1 MKDQAKKKI
10 TTHLLCLIA
19 RCTMTMR
26 VVTIA
31 HCSNFKLELD
41 VAEGVVGS
49 ITLYDVV
56 DLLLLL
62 TNGDSGGGQ
71 R

>member
-1 MKDQAKKKI
+1 MGDQAKKKI
-10 TTHLLCLIA
+10 TTHLLGLIA

-26 VVTIA
+26 VMTVA
-31 HCSNFKLELD
+31 HRSDFELEFD
-41 VAEGVVGS
+41 VAKGVVGS